1 MWQKNVIPCDLL
13 IFQPSLRIF
22 KISTF
27 NMKLCGFKCNTLPF
41 LACLKM
47 FAGIATK
54 IFVGDQMHSQTLQEH
69 GFGAILEDG

>member
-1 MWQKNVIPCDLL
+1 
-13 IFQPSLRIF
+13 
-22 KISTF
+22 
-27 NMKLCGFKCNTLPF
+27 MKLCGFKCNTLPF

-69 GFGAILEDG
+69 GFGAILQDG